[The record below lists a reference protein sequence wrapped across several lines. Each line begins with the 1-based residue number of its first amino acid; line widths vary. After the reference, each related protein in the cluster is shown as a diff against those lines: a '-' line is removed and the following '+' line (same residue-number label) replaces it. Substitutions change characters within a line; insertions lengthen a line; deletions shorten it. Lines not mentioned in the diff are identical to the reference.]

1 MEDLMPKNT
10 SVKPRPVAM
19 CDVCH
24 KPVSKK
30 AFGRDQPRHLACDVA
45 VSRSTIR
52 RLQNHLRR
60 WPHDALTVGLRKAVL
75 DLRPGLLT
83 RLLRGDERPD

>member
-1 MEDLMPKNT
+1 MPKNT
-10 SVKPRPVAM
+10 SVKPRPVAK

-24 KPVSKK
+24 KPVPKK
-30 AFGRDQPRHLACDVA
+30 TPERDKPRHTSCDVA

-60 WPHDALTVGLRKAVL
+60 WPHDPLPVGLRNAVL
-75 DLRPGLLT
+75 DLRPSLLT
-83 RLLRGDERPD
+83 RLLRGDECSD